1 MDETLANS
9 LLRDIELSG
18 SVGES
23 KIEVLINHE
32 PQNVIDRSGGK
43 SRIRP
48 SLVSSFQILL
58 SQTELASLSNLEIR
72 CFNCGRILS
81 YPAWHFVRRLRK
93 KHFHY
98 FLCFGGSDKATLGC
112 ER

>member
-1 MDETLANS
+1 MDEILANS

-18 SVGES
+18 SVGER
-23 KIEVLINHE
+23 KIEILINHLPE
-32 PQNVIDRSGGK
+32 NLLDKSGGK

-48 SLVSSFQILL
+48 SLVQSFTLLL

-81 YPAWHFVRRLRK
+81 YPAWHFVRRLRR

-98 FLCFGGSDKATLGC
+98 FLCFGGSSKARLGC
-112 ER
+112 V